1 MKPNHKQ
8 QKPKAAGCPAW
19 IIEGVRRKHQ
29 EAMHGQ
35 GEAKEK
41 APQVKPEAQGGNFS
55 NQQPF

>member
-19 IIEGVRRKHQ
+19 IIEGVHRKHQ
-29 EAMHGQ
+29 EAIHG
-35 GEAKEK
+35 KEK
-41 APQVKPEAQGGNFS
+41 APQVKPEARGGNLS